1 MQEAGA
7 EQSQTQSHT
16 PILDQF
22 NQILLIVY
30 FSMLTFIV
38 AYVSVRLRFRLDFP
52 AIVISVG

>member
-1 MQEAGA
+1 MQEAGVV
-7 EQSQTQSHT
+7 QFQSHT